1 MLVAIR
7 LQHASQSYI
16 IAANQVPR
24 RGRSFDHKVI
34 KNSELEWNSLR
45 WLVLAWALHLYTH
58 DSLKSL
64 VWALHEKRNKA
75 SSKDGRTMN
84 NDLIQDWTDAQIPL
98 KLGDSHDVRYKVFK
112 DGTRLFQEIR
122 EIDGTLIRKMELP
135 QGMVMKEISY
145 EVLCRYV
152 LSDVANA

>member
-1 MLVAIR
+1 VLVAIR
-7 LQHASQSYI
+7 LQLASQTYI
-16 IAANQVPR
+16 IAASQVPR
-24 RGRSFDHKVI
+24 RAPSLGHKVF
-34 KNSELEWNSLR
+34 KNSWLEWNSLR
-45 WLVLAWALHLYTH
+45 WLGLAWALHLYTH

-75 SSKDGRTMN
+75 SNRDGRMMN
-84 NDLIQDWTDAQIPL
+84 NDLIQDWTETQVPL

-122 EIDGTLIRKMELP
+122 ETDGTLIRKLELP

-152 LSDVANA
+152 LSDAVNA